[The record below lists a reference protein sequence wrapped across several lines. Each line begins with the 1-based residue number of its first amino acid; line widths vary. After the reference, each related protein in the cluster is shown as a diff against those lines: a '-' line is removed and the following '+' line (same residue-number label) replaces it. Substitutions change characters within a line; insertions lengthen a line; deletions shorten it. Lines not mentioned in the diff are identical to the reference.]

1 MRLTIVFI
9 CLTAMAVGLPGRI
22 SAQDEHYAPEPRPL
36 GRELAAFHAP
46 DESDSTP
53 GAYAPPEEPTGSI
66 DLRTA
71 LALALAHNPDLA
83 AFSWN
88 ARAVEGRV
96 LQAALRPNP
105 AIGAEVE
112 DIAGTGSYSG
122 VDQAQ
127 ATITLSQLIELG
139 GKRARR
145 IRNAALERDLAGWDY
160 EAKRIDVFT
169 ATATSFIDV
178 LAEQQRVLL
187 AEQAVGLAKQVV
199 RTSRDRVK
207 AGSSSRA
214 ELIKGEVAQASAD
227 IEREQALRA
236 LAAARQ
242 RLIANWG
249 GTEPRFKR
257 ADGDLTAVRPVPEL
271 ADLRRRVSQNPDLA
285 RWATEIMQREAA
297 VALARSNAIPDVTL
311 VGGYRYLAGPDE
323 SAFVAEVSIPL
334 PLFDRN
340 QGTVQEALQRV
351 AQAREEQRST
361 AVRLAAELGATHEAL
376 RAAFVQIERLQS
388 AILPGAAEAFE
399 TLRGGYLEGRF
410 SYLDVL
416 DAQRT
421 LVAARQQHV
430 SALAEYHRSVAL
442 VERLTGEPLVADDS
456 TEEPGQ

>member
-1 MRLTIVFI
+1 MHFTIVFI
-9 CLTAMAVGLPGRI
+9 CLAALAVGSPRRA
-22 SAQDEHYAPEPRPL
+22 SAQDEYRDPEPRPL
-36 GRELAAFHAP
+36 GREIAAFHAP
-46 DESDSTP
+46 DESDPPAGT
-53 GAYAPPEEPTGSI
+53 YAPPEEPTGPI

-71 LALALAHNPDLA
+71 LALALAHNPELA

-112 DIAGTGSYSG
+112 DIVGTGSYSG
-122 VDQAQ
+122 VNQAQ
-127 ATITLSQLIELG
+127 TTITLSQLIELG

-169 ATATSFIDV
+169 ATALAFIDV
-178 LAEQQRVLL
+178 LAEQQRVLF

-199 RTSRDRVK
+199 RTTGDRVK
-207 AGSSSRA
+207 AGGSSRA

-227 IEREQALRA
+227 IEREQTLRA
-236 LAAARQ
+236 LAAARR
-242 RLIANWG
+242 RLVANWG
-249 GTEPRFKR
+249 GAEPRFER
-257 ADGDLTAVRPVPEL
+257 ADGELTSVRPVPDL

-285 RWATEIMQREAA
+285 RWTTEIMQREAA
-297 VALARSNAIPDVTL
+297 VALARGNAVPNVTL
-311 VGGYRYLAGPDE
+311 GGGYRYLAGPNE

-340 QGTVQEALQRV
+340 QGNVQEALQRV
-351 AQAREEQRST
+351 AQAREEQRS
-361 AVRLAAELGATHEAL
+361 AEARLNAELGATHEAL
-376 RAAFVQIERLQS
+376 RAAYAQIERLQR

-399 TLRGGYLEGRF
+399 SLRRGYLEGRF
-410 SYLDVL
+410 SYIDVL

-421 LVAARQQHV
+421 LVTARQQHV

-456 TEEPGQ
+456 IKEPGR